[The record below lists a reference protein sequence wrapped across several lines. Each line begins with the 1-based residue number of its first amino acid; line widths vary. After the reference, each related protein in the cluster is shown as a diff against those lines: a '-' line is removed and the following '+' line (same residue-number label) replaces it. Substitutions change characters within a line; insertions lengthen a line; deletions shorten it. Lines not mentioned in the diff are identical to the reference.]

1 MKPAPQP
8 QSRFPYNK
16 GCIVLSM
23 GLALT
28 LWGAYLRGHA
38 EVMGSFM
45 FGLLIVWQVINGL
58 ILKRRYWHIP
68 EEKTTFWAL
77 IIALSICICLLL
89 SLAPEPATPATMPA
103 L

>member
-1 MKPAPQP
+1 MKHTPPSP
-8 QSRFPYNK
+8 SRFPYNK
-16 GCIVLSM
+16 GCIVLSL

-28 LWGAYLRGHA
+28 LWAAYLRGCM

-45 FGLLIVWQVINGL
+45 FALLILWQVINGL

-77 IIALSICICLLL
+77 LIALIISICLLL
-89 SLAPEPATPATMPA
+89 SILPDPPPPVSVPP